1 MGKILAICISEK
13 KGTQKKPI
21 ESARLVEE
29 WGIEGDAHVGKWHRQ
44 VSMLSF
50 EKIEAFREKGADVD
64 FGAFGENLVVEGFD
78 LSKVPVG
85 TKFQIGEAILE
96 LTQIGKECHSHCAI
110 YKVMGDC
117 IMPREGIFA
126 KVLRGGMISEG
137 DEITVEKRPLRAAIL
152 TASDS
157 GYAGER
163 EDVSG
168 PTIRKILEENGY
180 QVVHTILL
188 PDDREMLAQEM
199 SRIADEGVAELL
211 VTTGG
216 TGFSPRDCM
225 PEATMDITERAVPG
239 IPEAIRAYSMTITP
253 RAMLSR
259 AAAGIRKYTL
269 IINLPGSP
277 KAVKESL
284 EYILPSLE
292 HGLEIL
298 TGTASNC
305 AVR

>member
-1 MGKILAICISEK
+1 MGKIMAVNISEER
-13 KGTQKKPI
+13 GTQKKNVH
-21 ESARLVEE
+21 SARLIED
-29 WGIEGDAHVGKWHRQ
+29 WGIEHDAHAGKWHRQ
-44 VSMLSF
+44 VSLLSY
-50 EKIEAFREKGADVD
+50 EKIEEFRKKGALVD
-64 FGAFGENLVVEGFD
+64 EGAFGENLIIQGID
-78 LSKVPVG
+78 LRHLPVG
-85 TKFQIGEAILE
+85 TRLACGEVLLE
-96 LTQIGKECHSHCAI
+96 VTQIGKQCHNGCEI
-110 YKVMGDC
+110 FRLMGDC

-180 QVVHTILL
+180 QVVHMILL